1 MNAKLMSAVLAGL
14 AMTCSVAMANYYP
27 LQDNHPALAITIDNQ
42 TDHAVSMDGVT
53 ITDHSTHQIEV
64 PVDATVTGSIDA
76 DLAHAPAIEVH
87 HTNQVCCAGYF
98 GDLYG
103 DLIEVTI
110 NGSTTA
116 VCPTRINSVF
126 DPIAHL
132 SVSFHDDDSNANNEV
147 IMLAPEYTC
156 SRSDHMDENED
167 GDEFID
173 PNAYG
178 NINGT
183 HLMTEPRTTDT
194 SELPE

>member
-1 MNAKLMSAVLAGL
+1 MNAKLTSAVLAGL

-27 LQDNHPALAITIDNQ
+27 LQDNHPALEISVDNQ
-42 TDHAVSMDGVT
+42 TDHPVSIDGVT
-53 ITDHSTHQIEV
+53 IADHSTHRVEV
-64 PVDATVTGSIDA
+64 PVDAMVTGSIDA
-76 DLAHAPAIEVH
+76 DLAHAPAIEVR

-116 VCPTRINSVF
+116 VCPTRANSVF
-126 DPIAHL
+126 NPTAPL
-132 SVSFHDDDSNANNEV
+132 TLSFHSDDSNANNEV
-147 IMLAPEYTC
+147 IMLAPEFTC
-156 SRSDHMDENED
+156 SRSDHMDENEQ

-173 PNAYG
+173 PSLYG
-178 NINGT
+178 NINGP
-183 HLMTEPRTTDT
+183 HLMTEPRTTDS